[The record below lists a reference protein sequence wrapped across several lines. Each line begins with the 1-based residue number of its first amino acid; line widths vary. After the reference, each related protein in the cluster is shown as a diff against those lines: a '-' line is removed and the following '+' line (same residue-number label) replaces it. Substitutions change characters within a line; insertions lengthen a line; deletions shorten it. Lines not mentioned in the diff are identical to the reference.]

1 MKRNRWNGTT
11 FNSLLLNIHYVR
23 LNLIVS
29 QQIVGA
35 SPAIVVVFLR
45 IEGFLIKFRVN
56 YICAELNLSV
66 FLPCSNVPLPPLII
80 LNCRIL
86 PAIVP

>member
-1 MKRNRWNGTT
+1 MVMMMIKHTSTHLPTQFSNAHVAASIFWFVRIYIGRMKRNRWNGTT

-29 QQIVGA
+29 QQIVRA

-45 IEGFLIKFRVN
+45 IEGFLI
-56 YICAELNLSV
+56 
-66 FLPCSNVPLPPLII
+66 
-80 LNCRIL
+80 
-86 PAIVP
+86 

>member
-11 FNSLLLNIHYVR
+11 FNSLLLNIHYGR

-29 QQIVGA
+29 QQIVRA

-45 IEGFLIKFRVN
+45 IEGFLI
-56 YICAELNLSV
+56 
-66 FLPCSNVPLPPLII
+66 
-80 LNCRIL
+80 
-86 PAIVP
+86 